1 MQRAFPRNLDSLS
14 PLYEFAEAVLETNDI
29 SPGVRFPVHLAME
42 ELFVNMV
49 KYNPAVPTDITVE
62 VTVTFLG
69 EATNDA
75 TSSKEVTVTLVDDG
89 GVEFDVTAKRQVNI
103 DAPLEERTPGG
114 LGIHLIQNLADRLEY
129 TYKDGRGEVI
139 FTKGSRNEDV

>member
-1 MQRAFPRNLDSLS
+1 MRRDFPRNLDSLAH
-14 PLYEFAEAVLETNDI
+14 LYDFAEKIFETHDI

-49 KYNPAVPTDITVE
+49 KYNPGVPTDITVE
-62 VTVTFLG
+62 VTVTFSG
-69 EATNDA
+69 EANNGNA
-75 TSSKEVTVTLVDDG
+75 SSKEVTVTLVDDG

-139 FTKGSRNEDV
+139 FTKGSGNEDV

>member
-1 MQRAFPRNLDSLS
+1 MRRAFPRNLESLS
-14 PLYEFAEAVLETNDI
+14 PLYEFAEGIFETNDI
-29 SPGVRFPVHLAME
+29 SSDVRFPVHLAME

-49 KYNPAVPTDITVE
+49 KYNPDVPTDITVE

-69 EATNDA
+69 EVTNDA
-75 TSSKEVTVTLVDDG
+75 ASSKEVTVTLVDDG

-129 TYKDGRGEVI
+129 TYKDGRGKVI
-139 FTKGSRNEDV
+139 FTKGSGNKDV

>member
-1 MQRAFPRNLDSLS
+1 MRRDFPRNLDSLS
-14 PLYEFAEAVLETNDI
+14 PLYEFAEEIFETNDI

-49 KYNPAVPTDITVE
+49 KYNPDVRTDITVE
-62 VTVTFLG
+62 VTVTFSE

-75 TSSKEVTVTLVDDG
+75 ASSKEVTVTLVDDG

-114 LGIHLIQNLADRLEY
+114 LGIHLIQNLADSLEY

-139 FTKGSRNEDV
+139 FTKGSGNEDV

>member
-114 LGIHLIQNLADRLEY
+114 LGIHLIQNLVDGLEY
-129 TYKDGRGEVI
+129 TYKAGRGEVI